1 MNSAGD
7 RGSVFIEKKGSRE
20 EAAGTNHKQSPR
32 GLWEGWD
39 GVGGPPS
46 PSLVGTHGASRERI
60 NRYKRNRIAG
70 GVISKW
76 RLIKTSC
83 WKPLKRLKRI

>member
-20 EAAGTNHKQSPR
+20 EEAGTNHKQSPR

-46 PSLVGTHGASRERI
+46 PLSSWDPWGITGT
-60 NRYKRNRIAG
+60 N
-70 GVISKW
+70 
-76 RLIKTSC
+76 
-83 WKPLKRLKRI
+83 KPL

>member
-20 EAAGTNHKQSPR
+20 EEAAGTNHKQSPR
-32 GLWEGWD
+32 GPWEGWD

-46 PSLVGTHGASRERI
+46 PLSSLD
-60 NRYKRNRIAG
+60 
-70 GVISKW
+70 
-76 RLIKTSC
+76 
-83 WKPLKRLKRI
+83 P